1 MREHVRPFT
10 AGAGRHSRTHCARKS
25 SIESQAT
32 GSESRGEIVTG
43 GAAVWGSGEIQ
54 SEKKD
59 GSGRESHGP
68 SGDDGRIFV
77 MYHGTSWRKWQRIR
91 RHGFLPSDDASGLG
105 AASVAAAL
113 QLPGRPTVSA
123 GEQPAASTAACSLRE
138 RLSMK

>member
-32 GSESRGEIVTG
+32 GSESRGEIVNG

-59 GSGRESHGP
+59 GSGRESREEAVASQASHLDAKATRVVFP
-68 SGDDGRIFV
+68 SSSSRHTHTTRPRHIARKTGRLGEEGAWDHPAPQARCR
-77 MYHGTSWRKWQRIR
+77 MCDR
-91 RHGFLPSDDASGLG
+91 RG
-105 AASVAAAL
+105 
-113 QLPGRPTVSA
+113 
-123 GEQPAASTAACSLRE
+123 
-138 RLSMK
+138 